1 MGKLLSVSE
10 YAAKT
15 GKDSGN
21 LRKLIAQGRLPA
33 QKIGHQWVIDEDTPL
48 PPDQAGKKRR
58 IPRLARKVQNTVRG
72 ITKPGLSSPG
82 FR

>member
-33 QKIGHQWVIDEDTPL
+33 QKIGHQWVIDEETPL
-48 PPDQAGKKRR
+48 PPDKRV
-58 IPRLARKVQNTVRG
+58 KSGEYRG
-72 ITKPGLSSPG
+72 WREKYKTQSGE
-82 FR
+82 

>member
-33 QKIGHQWVIDEDTPL
+33 MIREM
-48 PPDQAGKKRR
+48 QAFSSGSLTFPEKSSQTAPQR
-58 IPRLARKVQNTVRG
+58 IAIVTDASRAVCP
-72 ITKPGLSSPG
+72 
-82 FR
+82 